1 MERCF
6 EAFPKRKFGDGSM
19 VRRFGRILGRKGLPR
34 IVVGWRDWER
44 EERRRRDFHPF
55 PSPVAAGGVFV
66 LRAFL
71 VLCLALLG
79 HERYPIAGVA
89 VAVVGRN

>member
-1 MERCF
+1 
-6 EAFPKRKFGDGSM
+6 M
-19 VRRFGRILGRKGLPR
+19 VRRFGRILGRKVLLQT
-34 IVVGWRDWER
+34 VAEWRDWER
-44 EERRRRDFHPF
+44 EERRREILRPF